1 MEYHIYIS
9 DYKKKKVYEL
19 PILPENMPEKTVSV
33 SVNEFRTANKGSYAV
48 IGQKGL
54 ASMELSPIL
63 PGIGKKRTYYL
74 SNVTGKQ
81 VIKLIKN
88 AIDKKEPIR
97 LTIARSDGSCFTNT
111 TYAVTSFSY
120 HEMRNTDFAV
130 TLSLIQ
136 WRKY

>member
-1 MEYHIYIS
+1 MDYHIYIS

-19 PILPENMPEKTVSV
+19 PMLPEDMPDKTVSV
-33 SVNEFRTANKGSYAV
+33 EVNEFRTANKG
-48 IGQKGL
+48 
-54 ASMELSPIL
+54 SPIL

-74 SNVTGKQ
+74 SNTTGKQ

-111 TYAVTSFSY
+111 TYAITSFSY

-130 TLSLIQ
+130 KLSLIQ

>member
-1 MEYHIYIS
+1 MDYHIYIS

-19 PILPENMPEKTVSV
+19 PMLPEDMPDKTVSV
-33 SVNEFRTANKGSYAV
+33 EVNEFRTANKGSYAV
-48 IGQKGL
+48 
-54 ASMELSPIL
+54 MEISPIL

-74 SNVTGKQ
+74 SNTTGKQ

-111 TYAVTSFSY
+111 TYAITSFSY

-130 TLSLIQ
+130 KLSLIQ